1 MLAKCKLCKQFSDLQ
16 DVYHSTY
23 ISATPMLYVFLCIT
37 MYGLDVVSTCSL
49 HALKPAP
56 PIGESGDQATGNVR
70 RLERVSLG
78 ATGTR

>member
-1 MLAKCKLCKQFSDLQ
+1 
-16 DVYHSTY
+16 
-23 ISATPMLYVFLCIT
+23 MLYVFLCIT

-56 PIGESGDQATGNVR
+56 PTGESGDQATGNVY